1 MGATVWPRRDL
12 RRADLPTLAAAHE
25 RAAGGEVTVCFVLD
39 PAFFDTA
46 GAARRAWLAA
56 TLLALR
62 EAYDGHLTL
71 LQGEPG
77 EVLPALARGRAQP

>member
-1 MGATVWPRRDL
+1 MTAIVWLRRDL

-25 RAAGGEVTVCFVLD
+25 RAAGGDVAVCFVLD

-62 EAYDGHLTL
+62 KTWGGRLTL
-71 LQGEPG
+71 LQG
-77 EVLPALARGRAQP
+77 RR